1 MFNTIFGM
9 LRDPVAG
16 NQDAGILGTKP
27 LKANVKKSWMQEL
40 LLASFMPGNIEF
52 STPNWQQETYC
63 SVVRKIFLTR

>member
-1 MFNTIFGM
+1 MGKNSVILYECLT
-9 LRDPVAG
+9 PVAG

-52 STPNWQQETYC
+52 STPNW
-63 SVVRKIFLTR
+63 